1 MITSENGVL
10 GPQTLG
16 SNYYEYDHYSGSQI
30 VVMFGDILI
39 DNAVAVQFDV
49 QQSKTPVYG
58 YANQYYSFVA
68 AGHVLVQGT
77 LTIAF
82 KETGYLLWPIQ
93 RYINQTGPSKSTTQ
107 SGKSDWFTSPRFS
120 VGDNGQLNRGY
131 EQKDYSLLEASK
143 AARRKEVMQANVEQM
158 KEWQSQGSSSR
169 QNAQYNKFWTDLGAL
184 PDDSFEDWAE
194 VFEDAIWYGADPS
207 NPLVRDKLFS
217 KNFTEDTIAI
227 SEEEVLQHRRPDQ
240 YPAIDILV
248 VYGDMS
254 EQAPN
259 HTVKKLLDVSFV
271 GSSQTIEISGQPT
284 YEQYSFIARNLV

>member
-1 MITSENGVL
+1 MITSENGTL

-30 VVMFGDILI
+30 VVMFGDIVI

-93 RYINQTGPSKSTTQ
+93 RYINQVGPSKSTGQ
-107 SGKSDWFTSPRFS
+107 SGKSNWLTSPRFS
-120 VGDNGQLNRGY
+120 VGEKGQLNRGY
-131 EQKDYSLLEASK
+131 EQNDYSLLEASK

-158 KEWQSQGSSSR
+158 KEWQSKGGYPR
-169 QNAQYNKFWTDLGAL
+169 QNAQYNKFWTDLGSL

-194 VFEDAIWYGADPS
+194 VFEDAIWYGADPG

-271 GSSQTIEISGQPT
+271 GSSQTIEISGNPV